1 MKKSRS
7 GLKMA
12 KSRNSENKKRYEII
26 AEEIAHFEKLIRGHR
41 KLLTAIGN
49 L

>member
-7 GLKMA
+7 GLKME
-12 KSRNSENKKRYEII
+12 KSENSNDKQRYKIV
-26 AEEIAHFEKLIRGHR
+26 AEELEHFEKLIKGHR
-41 KLLTAIGN
+41 KILTAIGN

>member
-12 KSRNSENKKRYEII
+12 KSGNSKDRKRYEII
-26 AEEIAHFEKLIRGHR
+26 GEEIAHFEKLIRGHR

>member
-1 MKKSRS
+1 
-7 GLKMA
+7 MA
-12 KSRNSENKKRYEII
+12 QKRLEDNERYGIVPKEL
-26 AEEIAHFEKLIRGHR
+26 EHFEKLIRGHR

>member
-1 MKKSRS
+1 MEKS
-7 GLKMA
+7 K
-12 KSRNSENKKRYEII
+12 NSSDKERYEVVS
-26 AEEIAHFEKLIRGHR
+26 EEIKHFEKLIRGHK